1 MQKIFFRADAGAGI
15 GYGHFIRSLALV
27 DILKDDFDC
36 IFYTS
41 EPTPYQKAQMDI
53 VCPYVSLEEKNKFDY
68 FIECL
73 GGDEIVVLDNYFYST
88 DYQRTIKAKGCKL
101 VCIDDV
107 PDKHYVADLI
117 INQAINVCPED
128 YSCEEYT
135 RFALGLSYSLLRRP
149 FFEACKKNEKQ
160 STKKVIDKMQVVVAF
175 GGSDHLNLTSK
186 VVESLNDVDY
196 IQSIYAIVGDSY
208 PEEQMSGGAK
218 VSYKKNLS
226 AQEIADLF
234 ITSDVAILP
243 ASTMMNEA
251 LACGINI
258 IGGYYVK
265 NQENDYYAFMYANM
279 IMGIGDFSEVDAM
292 NRLRKA
298 LLRVSGRDGNIIT
311 AETPQRFV
319 ELFKSI

>member
-15 GYGHFIRSLALV
+15 GYGHFIRTLALA
-27 DILKDDFDC
+27 DMLKDDFDC
-36 IFYTS
+36 CFYTA
-41 EPTPYQKAQMDI
+41 EPTPYQKAQMDR
-53 VCPYVSLEEKNKFDY
+53 VCPYVSLDEMNKLNY
-68 FIECL
+68 FIERL
-73 GGDEIVVLDNYFYST
+73 KGDEIVVLDNYFYST
-88 DYQRTIKAKGCKL
+88 DYQRAIKAKGCKL

-135 RFALGLSYSLLRRP
+135 RFALGLGYSLLRRP
-149 FFEACKKNEKQ
+149 FFEACKKNEEQNAKKQ
-160 STKKVIDKMQVVVAF
+160 IDNMQVVVAF
-175 GGSDHLNLTSK
+175 GGSDYLNLTRK
-186 VVESLNDVDY
+186 VVDSLNDIDY
-196 IQSIYAIVGDSY
+196 ICSIKAIVGDSY
-208 PEEQMSGGAK
+208 PEERTSDGTK
-218 VSYKKNLS
+218 VCYMKNLS

-234 ITSDVAILP
+234 TTSDVAILP

-251 LACGINI
+251 LACGIKI

-265 NQENDYYAFMYANM
+265 NQENDYFAFLNASM
-279 IMGIGDFSEVDAM
+279 ILGIGDFSEEEAM

-311 AETPQRFV
+311 ADTPHRFI
-319 ELFKSI
+319 ELFNSI